1 MRHILYTLSLIL
13 LLGWPLAGIGAE
25 PPRHEHFVV
34 KSTEQSR
41 EAVLEA
47 IRDYTDASS
56 DWVYLSEIPLRR
68 GAFTLVKLCY
78 IPAAGD
84 IFAAGRHVSALLPCG
99 HLSLYAEAGR
109 THLSMLHPRFM
120 TTLSPGP
127 EMERAV
133 AKATPA
139 FEALLE
145 AVLD

>member
-1 MRHILYTLSLIL
+1 MRHILYGLSLTL
-13 LLGWPLAGIGAE
+13 LLGWPLAGVGAD
-25 PPRHEHFVV
+25 PPQHEHFVV

-47 IRDYTDASS
+47 IRNYTDASA
-56 DWVYLSEIPLRR
+56 DWVYLTDIPLRR

-99 HLSLYAEAGR
+99 HLSLYTEDGR

-120 TTLSPGP
+120 TILSPGP

-133 AKATPA
+133 EKATPA